1 MSFKDRVE
9 ASNSGTPSPTVADS
23 PSSLKSPT
31 RKSHSSKD
39 LRSAFKQGA
48 DKTEKTDK
56 PEAADDVGPWAKLR
70 AEQDLK
76 REDFVAE
83 LEG

>member
-1 MSFKDRVE
+1 ME
-9 ASNSGTPSPTVADS
+9 
-23 PSSLKSPT
+23 
-31 RKSHSSKD
+31 
-39 LRSAFKQGA
+39 
-48 DKTEKTDK
+48 KTER
-56 PEAADDVGPWAKLR
+56 PERPERPEDVGRWAKLR